1 MYHKIPFRDGP
12 VKVGRPQKVSFFAS
26 RAISNVQVPKQFF
39 SARSFYD
46 DSCLQQIVQLSLN
59 IFCRN
64 QINLKQKI
72 LRELY
77 DQHTV
82 LSNSFLVVLNT
93 VQILNVPL
101 WTRAVWR
108 SRKDTHAMWP
118 KRHFV
123 TIAMSICS
131 GMLLDKNLHFI
142 FTGLEWGQLR
152 QGEPSECWNVQD
164 DYSDLYVVF
173 EPK

>member
-64 QINLKQKI
+64 QINLKQKSLGNI
-72 LRELY
+72 IRPA
-77 DQHTV
+77 H
-82 LSNSFLVVLNT
+82 
-93 VQILNVPL
+93 
-101 WTRAVWR
+101 
-108 SRKDTHAMWP
+108 
-118 KRHFV
+118 
-123 TIAMSICS
+123 SIV
-131 GMLLDKNLHFI
+131 K
-142 FTGLEWGQLR
+142 
-152 QGEPSECWNVQD
+152 
-164 DYSDLYVVF
+164 
-173 EPK
+173 